1 MPDACEDAH
10 NQNKLVNDAGLDPDH
25 DGFTNLQEYLAGTD
39 PHDGA
44 SFLRFESVGAT
55 AGGYELHFVAV
66 AGRTYSVQHRDAF
79 GSGEWQK
86 RLDVPA
92 QATTQVIVITDSAGL
107 DHSERFYR
115 LVTPQM
121 P

>member
-1 MPDACEDAH
+1 
-10 NQNKLVNDAGLDPDH
+10 
-25 DGFTNLQEYLAGTD
+25 
-39 PHDGA
+39 
-44 SFLRFESVGAT
+44 VGAT

-66 AGRTYSVQHRDAF
+66 GGRTYSVQYRDAL

-86 RLDVPA
+86 LLDVPA

-115 LVTPQM
+115 LVIPQM